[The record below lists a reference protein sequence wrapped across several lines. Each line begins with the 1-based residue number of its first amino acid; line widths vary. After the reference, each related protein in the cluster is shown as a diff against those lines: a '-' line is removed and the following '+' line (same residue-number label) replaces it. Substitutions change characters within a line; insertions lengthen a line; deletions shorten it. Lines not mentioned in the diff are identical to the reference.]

1 VDRWRRSL
9 EAMRATLMEPSP
21 EPWYRRA
28 DAWALAATILL
39 PFGWVLAVC
48 RLAWVW
54 AVARRRPRS

>member
-1 VDRWRRSL
+1 
-9 EAMRATLMEPSP
+9 MRATLMEPSP

-48 RLAWVW
+48 RLAWVY
-54 AVARRRPRS
+54 AVTRRRPRS